1 MFGPNRTISAERPMT
16 RTAAV
21 QAAKPF
27 AESSAIAEV
36 LGLPRP
42 GSFDDLKLVDVIRH
56 GVPASSAAHVAR
68 AMDPAG
74 IRLKASDL
82 VPKSTLH
89 RLRDGGKPLSTEAS
103 ETLWQVARVYVEAR
117 RQYHDADAALA
128 FMFRH
133 HPLLDGR
140 RPFDMARETTAGSD
154 LVLKL
159 LAQAEAGVAV

>member
-1 MFGPNRTISAERPMT
+1 MPRAA
-16 RTAAV
+16 TATY
-21 QAAKPF
+21 AAKPF

-42 GSFDDLKLVDVIRH
+42 SWFDDLKLVAIINH
-56 GVPASSAAHVAR
+56 GVPANSADHVAR
-68 AMDPAG
+68 FMDPVG
-74 IRLKASDL
+74 QHVKASDL

-89 RLRDGGKPLSTEAS
+89 RLRDGTKPLSTDAS

-117 RQYHDADAALA
+117 RQYRDADATLA
-128 FMFRH
+128 FMFRN

-154 LVLKL
+154 LVLKV
-159 LAQAEAGVAV
+159 LAQAEAGVTI